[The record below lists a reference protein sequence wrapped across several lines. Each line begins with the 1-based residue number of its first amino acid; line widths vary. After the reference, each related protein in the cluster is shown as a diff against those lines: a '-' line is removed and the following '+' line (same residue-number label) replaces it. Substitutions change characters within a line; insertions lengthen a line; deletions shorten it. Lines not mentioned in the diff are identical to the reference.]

1 MKAAIRVCL
10 LALLAL
16 GTLPSVVS
24 GRDAASTE
32 TVPPGLRSQVL
43 ERFRVIVVRDGIVLT
58 PRSGDQRT
66 IEIGDD
72 GVTIDGAVVSGR
84 EIREK
89 LGSDASSVL
98 QLSYVSAAEL
108 KRAFENA
115 VEPDPEPPAP
125 VDADAPEA
133 AEPGTPDEDRSPARE
148 DRHGEHD
155 GRQRSGSKV
164 RFGGNITVD
173 EDERVR
179 DAVVAIGGS
188 VSVHGQVDGDVV
200 AIGGGIHLGPKA
212 VVNGAVTS
220 IGGGINRED
229 GSRVNG
235 DVVEL
240 GIGGPWTIVPWSA
253 VGFQRDLFS
262 EWFRLVGTGL
272 RIALL
277 LLVTLLVVA
286 VADRPVSRIAARA
299 GDDPWV
305 SGFVGLA
312 AEILFVP
319 VLVITVVVLAI
330 SIIGIPLLL
339 LVPFAIVAL
348 LLGVLMGFAG
358 VARRLGRW
366 AVGDGRSAISTT
378 AVGVILIVAGAILA
392 RLLYLIPGPF
402 WPIAMAVGATGLFLE
417 YVAWTVGLGA
427 LLLTR
432 FGTRPQAPA
441 VWTQPPPVPP
451 PVPTPVTDAP

>member
-1 MKAAIRVCL
+1 MKAAIRGFL
-10 LALLAL
+10 LSLLVV
-16 GTLPSVVS
+16 GMLPAAVS
-24 GRDAASTE
+24 GRDAASAEAVT
-32 TVPPGLRSQVL
+32 PALRAQVL

-58 PRSGDQRT
+58 PKTGERRT

-72 GVTIDGAVVSGR
+72 GITIDGAMASGH

-89 LGSDASSVL
+89 LGSDAPVVL
-98 QLSYVSAAEL
+98 QLSYASAREL
-108 KRAFENA
+108 REAFEA
-115 VEPDPEPPAP
+115 ASEPVPPEPPAP
-125 VDADAPEA
+125 VSPPPAD
-133 AEPGTPDEDRSPARE
+133 TPADSDEDRGRGWDSDR
-148 DRHGEHD
+148 DRHGMHH
-155 GRQRSGSKV
+155 SGSRV
-164 RFGGNITVD
+164 RFAGSVTVD
-173 EDERVR
+173 EDERVG

-188 VSVHGQVDGDVV
+188 VSVRGQVDGDVV
-200 AIGGGIHLGPKA
+200 AIGGGVHLGPKA

-220 IGGGINRED
+220 IGGGIHREE

-240 GIGGPWTIVPWSA
+240 GVGGPWMMVPWSA
-253 VGFQRDLFS
+253 VGFHPDLLS
-262 EWFRLVGTGL
+262 GWFRLVGTGL

-277 LLVTLLVVA
+277 LLVTLIVVA
-286 VADRPVSRIAARA
+286 VADGPVSRIAARA
-299 GDDPWV
+299 GADPWV

-339 LVPFAIVAL
+339 LIPFALVAL

-358 VARRLGRW
+358 VARRVGRW
-366 AVGDGRSAISTT
+366 AMGDGRSALATT
-378 AVGVILIVAGAILA
+378 AVGVVLIVAGAILA

-402 WPIAMAVGATGLFLE
+402 WPIAMAVGAAGLFLE

-432 FGTRPQAPA
+432 FGTRPQVPA

-451 PVPTPVTDAP
+451 PMPTPVTDAP